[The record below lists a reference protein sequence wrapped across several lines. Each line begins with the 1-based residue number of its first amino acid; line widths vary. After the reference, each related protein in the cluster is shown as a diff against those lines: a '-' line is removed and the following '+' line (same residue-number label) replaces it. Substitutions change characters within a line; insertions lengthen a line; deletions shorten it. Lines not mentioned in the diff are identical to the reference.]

1 VCFTFDLADVGVQTP
16 KVFTDRVANAE
27 ARFRCSKSSKNRDK
41 KAGISMRDEKVLLIK
56 RKTLKNFAI
65 EEQFAAARRLTY
77 HLARALIR
85 SFSTLASAS
94 LAAIS
99 RHSDARTSVNKFTH
113 LREDLRQ

>member
-1 VCFTFDLADVGVQTP
+1 M
-16 KVFTDRVANAE
+16 
-27 ARFRCSKSSKNRDK
+27 S
-41 KAGISMRDEKVLLIK
+41 SMRDEKVLLIK
-56 RKTLKNFAI
+56 RKTLKNLAI

-77 HLARALIR
+77 HLALALIR

-94 LAAIS
+94 LAASS